1 MIPPTVNLAVA
12 QKLAEVG
19 CKMPTILSWVDLG
32 WSGDPS
38 LRLSSEYRGIYAP
51 THLQALEWLAMA
63 KGWEYNKT
71 AAGWSASTEEPFKLL
86 HAPDPDSIL
95 LAILIHMEEQDAND

>member
-51 THLQALEWLAMA
+51 THLQALEWCED
-63 KGWEYNKT
+63 KGYHYKRRFDGVW
-71 AAGWSASTEEPFKLL
+71 
-86 HAPDPDSIL
+86 
-95 LAILIHMEEQDAND
+95 